1 LRQVA
6 VPAKLAI
13 RKRETVMDDTP
24 SGLPTSPAA
33 TEQAPVNL
41 GPYRLLQKLGEGGM
55 GEVWLAEQSRP
66 LQRRVALKLVKA
78 GMDSRSVIA
87 RFDTERQALALMDH
101 PTVAKVFDAGTTP
114 QGRPYFV
121 MEYVKGDAIT
131 TYADRNRLSVR
142 DRVALFVQVCE
153 GVQHAHQKG
162 IIHRDLKPSNILVA
176 EQDDRREPKII
187 DFGVA
192 KATTTL
198 SDRSVYTEFGSLIGT
213 LEYMSPEQAEFTAA
227 DIDTRSD
234 VYALGVILYELLT
247 GSLPFDAQALRH
259 SGLAEAQRTIR
270 TVDPPRPS
278 TRATQADVATKRH
291 TDPSRLVSQLRGDL
305 DWIVL
310 KALEKDRTRRYQS
323 ASEFAA
329 DLQRHLDDKPVL
341 AARPSALY
349 TMRKF
354 AVRHTAAVATAAGF
368 VLVIALSIAVVLVQ
382 ARRVARERD
391 RANSEAEAA
400 KQVTDFLVG
409 LFTVPDPGESRGN
422 ALTAREVLDK
432 GRREIEENQAIQP
445 AVRARLAET
454 IGSTYSGLGLY
465 PAAQAEMEWALE
477 SRRRIYGPEH
487 PETLRSMAALAAVY
501 TRRQQYPAAQKLF
514 EDATRI
520 QVRVLGPT
528 HPEYLSAMQDLGW
541 VMGAQGHH
549 AEAEKI
555 VRETLALERRLLGDD
570 HPQSITGIG
579 RLANVMLW
587 EGRYSDEEVLERE
600 RWERLRRLKG
610 VDHPETLGAIRMLA
624 GTLSNLGRLDEAER
638 LFRDS
643 IEMSRRVFGAEHP
656 SMAVAMNDLANHLR
670 RKGDNAGAEPLL
682 REVVAIDTRA
692 LGPES
697 DSTLLA
703 MNNLGAVYVDTRRNA
718 EAEELLSKLLPVV
731 RRVRGPEH
739 PRTLMVMNNLGL
751 TYARQ
756 HRLADATALLR
767 DGIEI
772 GQRKLGANH
781 PLTSVMML
789 TMAEAMALNGRHD
802 ESLMWLK
809 NAIDHGYRDA
819 KQIQGDEDLQSIR
832 RDPRYGQLLEALGD
846 SSAK

>member
-1 LRQVA
+1 
-6 VPAKLAI
+6 
-13 RKRETVMDDTP
+13 
-24 SGLPTSPAA
+24 
-33 TEQAPVNL
+33 
-41 GPYRLLQKLGEGGM
+41 M

-131 TYADRNRLSVR
+131 TYADRNRLSLR